1 MLNVLF
7 PYPESLKERDRE
19 KVARFVSFAKDFY
32 ATRRNMIYL
41 FDGCEFAGPELQRIS
56 RAHGDRL
63 SPKTD
68 NFFLKEIDIDIDSWL
83 TYYTLYKQD
92 TLTMAHSLEGRVP
105 YLDHRLV
112 DLLAS
117 LPVGHFIRRGR
128 VKMLLRDAMAGNLPR
143 GILNAGKKAF
153 YFPYHKLFGGS
164 FRQEM
169 EDIHSMCR
177 EDAELRAIINFRYFD
192 DLTGRYSDQLD
203 LISSKRLMTYL
214 IFLIWYR
221 HNFARG

>member
-1 MLNVLF
+1 
-7 PYPESLKERDRE
+7 
-19 KVARFVSFAKDFY
+19 
-32 ATRRNMIYL
+32 MIYL

-56 RAHGDRL
+56 RAHGDRF
-63 SPKTD
+63 SPEAD
-68 NFFLKEIDIDIDSWL
+68 NFFLKEIDIDIGSWL
-83 TYYTLYKQD
+83 AYYTLYKQD

-128 VKMLLRDAMAGNLPR
+128 VKMLLRDAMAGDLPR
-143 GILNAGKKAF
+143 DILNAGKKAF
-153 YFPYHKLFGGS
+153 YFPYHKLFGDS

-169 EDIHSMCR
+169 EDLHSMCR

-192 DLTGRYSDQLD
+192 GLIGRYSDRLD
-203 LISSKRLMTYL
+203 LISSKRLMVYL
-214 IFLIWYR
+214 VFLIWYR
-221 HNFARG
+221 HHFANG